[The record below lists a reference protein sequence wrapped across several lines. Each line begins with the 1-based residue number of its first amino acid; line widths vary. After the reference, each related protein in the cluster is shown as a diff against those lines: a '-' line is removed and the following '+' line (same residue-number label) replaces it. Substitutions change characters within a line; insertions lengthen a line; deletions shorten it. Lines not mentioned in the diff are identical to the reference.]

1 MGIKDFF
8 GKKKTEE
15 KGETAPKSPDD
26 STAKVAKGKQPV
38 DFSEAM
44 ANVDTSQLSMK
55 EKLGLKMFQKM
66 SSKRQEDVL
75 RQAMNPKAISQH
87 KDKILAQINEM
98 VKNGQIDKGQAEAVK
113 SKMGLR

>member
-1 MGIKDFF
+1 MGIKDLF
-8 GKKKTEE
+8 GKKKKEEE
-15 KGETAPKSPDD
+15 KKEEGVQNE
-26 STAKVAKGKQPV
+26 QPMNIS
-38 DFSEAM
+38 DAM

-66 SSKRQEDVL
+66 SPKRQEEVL
-75 RQAMNPKAISQH
+75 RQAMNPKAIAQH
-87 KDKILAQINEM
+87 KDKILAQIDEM

>member
-8 GKKKTEE
+8 VKKKKEEE
-15 KGETAPKSPDD
+15 KKDD
-26 STAKVAKGKQPV
+26 KAQGTPSMNIG
-38 DFSEAM
+38 DAM
-44 ANVDTSQLSMK
+44 ENVDTSKLSMK

-66 SSKRQEDVL
+66 SPKKQEEVL
-75 RQAMNPKAISQH
+75 RQAMNPKAIAQH
-87 KDKILAQINEM
+87 KDKILAQINDM